1 MRRKRGPQGSL
12 LWLIYTRVELL
23 WRLELHM
30 TYKDPDRPIY
40 DKILYVQMLSLYV
53 YLDYY
58 RFIFFVFSFFIAYK
72 HMCVYILQ

>member
-40 DKILYVQMLSLYV
+40 DKLCTNVIVV
-53 YLDYY
+53 
-58 RFIFFVFSFFIAYK
+58 
-72 HMCVYILQ
+72 CTYI